1 MKIFSYIMLGALVGP
16 IVGGVSSARGAEG
29 CYVIC
34 ALVLGGIAIV
44 IGFLVDFILCIII
57 YINVQRIEWRI
68 VDFSKICDEYANEM
82 LKEVVTKYSSNY
94 SFALAIIIV
103 LCLLVF
109 FSILA
114 IIFFKCTK

>member
-16 IVGGVSSARGAEG
+16 IIAGISAAKGIEGVHIMCS
-29 CYVIC
+29 
-34 ALVLGGIAIV
+34 LLLGGIAIV

-57 YINVQRIEWRI
+57 YVNVQRIEWRI
-68 VDFSKICDEYANEM
+68 VDFFKICDEYTNEM

-103 LCLLVF
+103 LSLLVF

-114 IIFFKCTK
+114 VIFYRCTK